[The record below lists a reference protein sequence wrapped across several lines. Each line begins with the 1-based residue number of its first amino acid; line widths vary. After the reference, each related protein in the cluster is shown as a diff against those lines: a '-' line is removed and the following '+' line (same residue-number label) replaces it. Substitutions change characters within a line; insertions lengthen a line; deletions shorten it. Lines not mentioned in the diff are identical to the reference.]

1 MNKQEILNVLIENNE
16 LVYSHIVDLERM
28 NNQDRYDLDTDM
40 VLCVLESVI
49 TDLDCDEDIFEKA
62 FAEYLV
68 TPPLS
73 RIFTYNK
80 NKGKK

>member
-49 TDLDCDEDIFEKA
+49 TDLDCDKDIFEKA
-62 FAEYLV
+62 FAKYLA
-68 TPPLS
+68 T
-73 RIFTYNK
+73 TA
-80 NKGKK
+80 

>member
-62 FAEYLV
+62 FAKYLA
-68 TPPLS
+68 T
-73 RIFTYNK
+73 TA
-80 NKGKK
+80 

>member
-1 MNKQEILNVLIENNE
+1 MNKKEILNVLIENNE

-40 VLCVLESVI
+40 ILCILESVI
-49 TDLDCDEDIFEKA
+49 PDLDCDGDIFEKA

-68 TPPLS
+68 T
-73 RIFTYNK
+73 TA
-80 NKGKK
+80 